1 MTDAAGSSRP
11 PTDAAGSSRPP
22 TSDAG
27 EAGNARASTADV
39 GRARRQASGGV
50 QFGAAIVV
58 SVLLVGWLLRE
69 VGVGAVLETL
79 RGVWVPGLLMGVA
92 AFAVMTLARVARYWV
107 LLEDKPALWPLT
119 LVTLVRGMAGD
130 LLPARLGTLVYV
142 WLVTK
147 RLRVRLDDAFASFF
161 LALVLDMVA
170 IAPLLLIALA
180 AVGFG
185 LQSAGALA
193 LLAAGLLTISILALV
208 LMVPSLRFAARFLR
222 IGPPRA
228 RRLAALANDTAD
240 QVAAVSTRGAL
251 WPAVLL
257 SFVVRIAKF
266 GAHYLV
272 LQSVLVPLGV
282 SWGSLGV
289 FESFLGVAGAELS
302 SMLPIAGLGAFGTW
316 EAAFAFGFTQLGLTF
331 EQAVLAGFATHI
343 LTQLHDYGLG
353 VLALAA
359 LWWPRR
365 G

>member
-1 MTDAAGSSRP
+1 MISDTGSPGPPSSDIGSAGSDGRP
-11 PTDAAGSSRPP
+11 PPDVGSTRRP
-22 TSDAG
+22 TSG
-27 EAGNARASTADV
+27 LI
-39 GRARRQASGGV
+39 
-50 QFGAAIVV
+50 QFGAAILI
-58 SVLLVGWLLRE
+58 SVLLVGWLLRDI
-69 VGVGAVLETL
+69 GVGPVLETI
-79 RGVWVPGLLMGVA
+79 RGVWVPGLLMAVA
-92 AFAVMTLARVARYWV
+92 AFALMTAARACRYWV
-107 LLEDKPALWPLT
+107 LLEEKPAPWPLL
-119 LVTLVRGMAGD
+119 LVTVVRGMAGD

-180 AVGFG
+180 VVGLG
-185 LQSAGALA
+185 LQSAGSLA
-193 LLAAGLLTISILALV
+193 LLAGALLGISILALA
-208 LMVPSLRFAARFLR
+208 LMVPSLRFAAKALKTVL
-222 IGPPRA
+222 PRA
-228 RRLAALANDTAD
+228 KRLAALANDTAN
-240 QVAAVSTRGAL
+240 QVAAVATRGAL
-251 WPAVLL
+251 WPAVAL
-257 SFVVRIAKF
+257 SFVIRVAKF

-316 EAAFAFGFTQLGLTF
+316 EAAFAFGFSHLGLTF

-353 VLALAA
+353 VLALVV
-359 LWWPRR
+359 LWWPSRFLNP
-365 G
+365 GAVSQ